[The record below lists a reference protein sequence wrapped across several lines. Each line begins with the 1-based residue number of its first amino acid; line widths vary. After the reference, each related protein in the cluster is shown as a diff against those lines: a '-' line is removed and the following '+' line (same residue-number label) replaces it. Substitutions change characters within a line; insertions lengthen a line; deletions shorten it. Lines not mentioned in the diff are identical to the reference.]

1 MNKINLKSMSSIC
14 NQYVTFDVGLQFG
27 VLLQADFILLEL
39 LADWKRADTTSNEL
53 L

>member
-1 MNKINLKSMSSIC
+1 MSSIC

-27 VLLQADFILLEL
+27 MLLLADFLLREQ
-39 LADWKRADTTSNEL
+39 LADWKRADTTSKEL